1 MPKSR
6 TEVNYKE
13 ALKIEV
19 NRIPEH
25 DTTFMVQ
32 LITIIRKHMEKTG
45 KH

>member
-1 MPKSR
+1 MSKSKA
-6 TEVNYKE
+6 EVDYKQ

-19 NRIPEH
+19 DRIPEH
-25 DTTFMVQ
+25 DTTFLIQ